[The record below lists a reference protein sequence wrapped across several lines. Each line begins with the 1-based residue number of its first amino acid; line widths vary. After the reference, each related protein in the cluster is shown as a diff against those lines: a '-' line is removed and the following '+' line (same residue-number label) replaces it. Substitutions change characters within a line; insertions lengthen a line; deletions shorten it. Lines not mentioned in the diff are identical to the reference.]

1 MLHSNVSKYRK
12 SGEHM
17 TENVLKNVGEYGPRA
32 MKISL
37 NIFFLKNIEPLV
49 PSFKV

>member
-1 MLHSNVSKYRK
+1 
-12 SGEHM
+12 M
-17 TENVLKNVGEYGPRA
+17 TENVGEYGPRA

-49 PSFKV
+49 PSFFKV